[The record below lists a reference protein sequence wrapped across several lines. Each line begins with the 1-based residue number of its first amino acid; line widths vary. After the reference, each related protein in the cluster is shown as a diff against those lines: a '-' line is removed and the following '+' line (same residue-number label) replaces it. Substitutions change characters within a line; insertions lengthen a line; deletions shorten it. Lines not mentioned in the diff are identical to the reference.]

1 MTSGPPRSGSAIPR
15 AAAGGKQGLDS
26 ALHRLASRDTCGTIG
41 AMNLLSPLWTRRKL
55 MGAGLAALAAA
66 PLARA
71 AEHGRARSLRSTP
84 DRELMVPVE
93 GGRLYVRVNGNLA
106 GPRLPL
112 VYLHGGPGSGHA
124 GLLPLTALAEERA
137 IILYDQLDSGR
148 SDSPADPRNWRVE
161 RFVDETDAVRRALG
175 IQRWHLGG
183 GSWGGTLALE
193 YGARRPA
200 ALAGLIIQSPLV
212 STRSWI
218 ADAAALRREL
228 PAQWR
233 ATLDAC
239 ESASPPGAEQCA
251 AADNAYLHRHVWR
264 APFDPRI
271 AAYRAAMPS
280 NAGKAVYNGMWGPV
294 EFRATGTLRDYDGE
308 PLLARLNGRRTLF
321 VAGEHDEAR
330 PRTVAAFARRVP
342 NARYRTIPGAAHAI
356 LGDAPGAYLPLISA
370 WCRSNDSG

>member
-1 MTSGPPRSGSAIPR
+1 MPHMTAPIP
-15 AAAGGKQGLDS
+15 
-26 ALHRLASRDTCGTIG
+26 
-41 AMNLLSPLWTRRKL
+41 NWTRRSFL
-55 MGAGLAALAAA
+55 AAGLAACTA
-66 PLARA
+66 PVVRA
-71 AEHGRARSLRSTP
+71 QSIPAQPIPGLPLRVAP

-93 GGRLYVRVNGNLA
+93 GGRLYVRVNGELS

-124 GLLPLTALAEERA
+124 GLLALTALAEERPV
-137 IILYDQLDSGR
+137 ILYDQLDSGR
-148 SDSPADPRNWRVE
+148 SDAPGDPRNWRVE
-161 RFVDETDAVRRALG
+161 RFVDEIEAVRRALG
-175 IQRWHLGG
+175 VERWHLGG

-239 ESASPPGAEQCA
+239 ESAAPPGSEQCA
-251 AADNAYLHRHVWR
+251 AADEAYLSRHVWR
-264 APFDPRI
+264 APGDPRV
-271 AAYRAAMPS
+271 AAYRKSMPPH
-280 NAGKAVYNGMWGPV
+280 AGEAVYNGMWGPV

-308 PLLARLNGRRTLF
+308 PLLARLDGRRTLF
-321 VAGEHDEAR
+321 VAGEYDEAR
-330 PRTVAAFARRVP
+330 PQTVAGFARRVP
-342 NARYRTIPGAAHAI
+342 HAQYRTISGAAHAI
-356 LGDAPGAYLPLISA
+356 LRDKPESYLPIISE
-370 WCRSNDSG
+370 WCRRNERG

>member
-1 MTSGPPRSGSAIPR
+1 M
-15 AAAGGKQGLDS
+15 
-26 ALHRLASRDTCGTIG
+26 C
-41 AMNLLSPLWTRRKL
+41 
-55 MGAGLAALAAA
+55 AGLATVAA
-66 PLARA
+66 PALG
-71 AEHGRARSLRSTP
+71 AETAPALPLRIAP

-124 GLLPLTALAEERA
+124 GLLPLTALADERA

-148 SDSPADPRNWRVE
+148 SDAPGDPRNWRVE
-161 RFVDETDAVRRALG
+161 RFVDEIEAIRRALG
-175 IQRWHLGG
+175 IARWHLGG

-218 ADAAALRREL
+218 ADAAVLRREL

-239 ESASPPGAEQCA
+239 EGASPPGADQCA
-251 AADNAYLHRHVWR
+251 AADEAYLGSHVWR
-264 APFDPRI
+264 TPGDPRV
-271 AAYRAAMPS
+271 AAYRAALPDY
-280 NAGKAVYNGMWGPV
+280 AGDKVYNGMWGPV

-308 PLLARLNGRRTLF
+308 PLLARLDGRRTLF
-321 VAGEHDEAR
+321 VAGEYDEAR
-330 PRTVAAFARRVP
+330 PQTVAGFARR
-342 NARYRTIPGAAHAI
+342 AAHAQYRTIAGAAHAI
-356 LGDAPGAYLPLISA
+356 LRDKPESYLPIISA
-370 WCRSNDSG
+370 WCRRNEAG

>member
-1 MTSGPPRSGSAIPR
+1 MMVRDERTSHADSGFVMFMFMFITAV
-15 AAAGGKQGLDS
+15 
-26 ALHRLASRDTCGTIG
+26 
-41 AMNLLSPLWTRRKL
+41 LLTSVAFAVD
-55 MGAGLAALAAA
+55 M
-66 PLARA
+66 
-71 AEHGRARSLRSTP
+71 GRA
-84 DRELMVPVE
+84 
-93 GGRLYVRVNGNLA
+93 
-106 GPRLPL
+106 
-112 VYLHGGPGSGHA
+112 
-124 GLLPLTALAEERA
+124 
-137 IILYDQLDSGR
+137 YDEQR
-148 SDSPADPRNWRVE
+148 K
-161 RFVDETDAVRRALG
+161 
-175 IQRWHLGG
+175 IQ
-183 GSWGGTLALE
+183 
-193 YGARRPA
+193 
-200 ALAGLIIQSPLV
+200 I
-212 STRSWI
+212 I

-308 PLLARLNGRRTLF
+308 PLLARLNGRRILF

>member
-1 MTSGPPRSGSAIPR
+1 MQLPAP
-15 AAAGGKQGLDS
+15 
-26 ALHRLASRDTCGTIG
+26 
-41 AMNLLSPLWTRRKL
+41 LLTRRAL
-55 MGAGLAALAAA
+55 IGSGLAALVAPTIAAGA
-66 PLARA
+66 ETRPALPLQ
-71 AEHGRARSLRSTP
+71 LKP

-93 GGRLYVRVNGNLA
+93 GGRLYVRINGDLS

-124 GLLPLTALAEERA
+124 GLLALTALAEERA

-148 SDSPADPRNWRVE
+148 SDAPADPRNWRVE
-161 RFVDETDAVRRALG
+161 RFVDEIDAVRRALG
-175 IQRWHLGG
+175 VERWHLGG

-218 ADAAALRREL
+218 ADANVLRREL

-239 ESASPPGAEQCA
+239 EGAVRPSSDQCV
-251 AADNAYLHRHVWR
+251 AADEAYLIRHVWR
-264 APFDPRI
+264 TPGDPRI
-271 AAYRAAMPS
+271 ADYRKTMPP
-280 NAGKAVYNGMWGPV
+280 NAGEAVYNGMWGPV

-308 PLLARLNGRRTLF
+308 PLLARLDGRRTLF

-330 PRTVAAFARRVP
+330 PATVAGFARRVSG
-342 NARYRTIPGAAHAI
+342 AQYRTISGAAHAI
-356 LGDAPGAYLPLISA
+356 LRDAPERYLPLISG
-370 WCRSNDSG
+370 WCRRHEAATA